1 MKTAV
6 KSIRAYCIEC
16 GDGTQKEVRLCPV
29 VDCPLYA
36 YRFGRRPT
44 EAEKQEIEQAINDM
58 KQRSAL

>member
-16 GDGTQKEVRLCPV
+16 GDGTYKEVRLCPID
-29 VDCPLYA
+29 DCPLYP

-44 EAEKQEIEQAINDM
+44 ESEKQELKQTINY
-58 KQRSAL
+58 KK